1 MTATKL
7 CLNTNYQQDQNYI
20 AAVARVLSG
29 DDLYEMKIP
38 SMLLSFLDIW
48 NWYLIVNDLFL
59 EINGWMD

>member
-38 SMLLSFLDIW
+38 SMLLSFLDI
-48 NWYLIVNDLFL
+48 
-59 EINGWMD
+59 